1 MDEFKQVAIELGLPH
16 TVSQLEQSMRV
27 LATCNNLDD
36 ASMARDNIIFF
47 IDVITDKMMQMILK
61 DNAESEE
68 WIWKR

>member
-1 MDEFKQVAIELGLPH
+1 MNEFKQAAIELGLQH

-47 IDVITDKMMQMILK
+47 IDVITDKMMQKLELK
-61 DNAESEE
+61 DKSESEE
-68 WIWKR
+68 